1 MTTADATRPQ
11 ADTRSVRVTFWGP
24 LTDAVSMPERI
35 VTLRPGATARDVAA
49 TLASSDAALG
59 EALGAKGVL
68 VMADDALIDW
78 DTDVSSMREVAF
90 MSPMSGG

>member
-1 MTTADATRPQ
+1 MLASDTTPI
-11 ADTRSVRVTFWGP
+11 RVTFWGP
-24 LTDAVSMPERI
+24 LTDAVSVPEHD
-35 VTLRPGATARDVAA
+35 VELRPGATPRDVARR
-49 TLASSDAALG
+49 LAESDPALG